1 MMVKLEEI
9 VQITCNPTYYVFY
22 EGYYTPY
29 LYSKTNPWASGSANA
44 SIMYNYD
51 TNTFFPYSL
60 TTRMLD
66 TYMMP
71 SARTLPVLS
80 LEIITSDDTVQY
92 DLTDY
97 IETMKYIQ
105 SDNSPVP
112 TIAQIVATWSLV
124 SHIVLDSK
132 RFSVR
137 YINDYGD
144 TVLTGLDDMSDLTDI
159 PDNVSSDEEVDEVV
173 EQEVVEQEVPAMEE
187 VVDALLTLAE
197 PEAPKLVQCKC
208 HSWPGEFHAAIDE
221 FNKAWPECESRV
233 EQTLPTIR
241 GILASESATGVPT
254 DDATMVETPTVEGSA
269 HDVEGSAH
277 DVEGTSVERISG

>member
-1 MMVKLEEI
+1 MVVKLEEI
-9 VQITCNPTYYVFY
+9 VQIACSPTYYVFY

-173 EQEVVEQEVPAMEE
+173 EQEVPAMEE
-187 VVDALLTLAE
+187 VVDAPLAE
-197 PEAPKLVQCKC
+197 PEAPKLVQCRC
-208 HSWPGEFHAAIDE
+208 HSWPSDCVREALDE
-221 FNKAWPECESRV
+221 FNKAWPECQSRA

-241 GILASESATGVPT
+241 GILASATGVPT
-254 DDATMVETPTVEGSA
+254 EETTMVETPTVEGSA
-269 HDVEGSAH
+269 HDVEGTSVEGTGH